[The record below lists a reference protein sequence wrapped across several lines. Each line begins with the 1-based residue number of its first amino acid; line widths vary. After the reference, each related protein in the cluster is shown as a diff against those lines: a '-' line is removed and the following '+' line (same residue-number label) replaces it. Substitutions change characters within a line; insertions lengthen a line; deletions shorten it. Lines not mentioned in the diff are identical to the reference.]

1 MDCTAARGALWPA
14 PHASSEQPLTSTPTL
29 VKICGLSTPESVET
43 AIAAGADL
51 IGLVFFAKSPRCVTL
66 VQARDLAR
74 QARGQVE
81 VVALT
86 VDADDAA
93 LAAIVEAVD
102 PDWLQLHGSETA
114 DRVAAVKGRFGVKV
128 MKAVGLSGVEDL
140 ANADP
145 FRAVSDAIL
154 FDAKPPRGA
163 VLPGG
168 NGVPFD
174 WTLLSGETAP
184 FMLSGGLTV
193 ETVAEAIRISG
204 ARAVDVSS
212 GVESAP
218 GVKDAAKIRAFV
230 EAAKAA
236 ALTPSE
242 A

>member
-1 MDCTAARGALWPA
+1 MP
-14 PHASSEQPLTSTPTL
+14 STPTL
-29 VKICGLSTPESVET
+29 VKICGLSTPESLET
-43 AIAAGADL
+43 AISVGADL
-51 IGLVFFAKSPRCVTL
+51 IGLVFFAKSPRSVSL
-66 VQARDLAR
+66 AQARDLAR
-74 QARGQVE
+74 QARGRSE

-93 LAAIVEAVD
+93 LAAIVEAVH

-114 DRVAAVKGRFGVKV
+114 DRVAAVKIRFGVQI
-128 MKAVGLSGVEDL
+128 MKAVGVSGIEDL
-140 ANADP
+140 VNADP
-145 FRAVSDAIL
+145 FRVVSDTIL
-154 FDAKPPRGA
+154 FDAKPPKGA

-193 ETVAEAIRISG
+193 ETVGEAIRTSK

-218 GVKDAAKIRAFV
+218 GVKDSAKIGAFV
-230 EAAKAA
+230 AAAKAA
-236 ALTPSE
+236 TLALSE
-242 A
+242 R